1 MTVEKGGRRRWL
13 WGGLLAFAVL
23 FAVVAAAAWWVYVRP
38 LPLAASS
45 LEVEVPRG
53 ASALEAGRHLAR
65 QGVGVEPYAFYLL
78 ARFSRGG
85 PIIAGYYR
93 VEHGLTMSALLDLLR
108 RGERILETITIVEGW
123 TLAQMRSAIDRHP
136 WVEKTLV
143 GVDEQTLLSAIGA
156 EEALPEGLFFPDTYV
171 FDRKTTDLVLYR
183 MAYRKMQE
191 ELLAAWQA
199 RDPELPLASPY
210 ELLILAS
217 IIEKET
223 GRPDE
228 RGKVASVFVNR
239 LRRNMPLQTD
249 PTVIYGMGDSFEGK
263 LLRRHLRED
272 HSYNTYTRGGLPPS
286 PICLPGRESLWAAA
300 RPEKTDFFYFVARG
314 DGSSEFSRTL
324 EEHNRA
330 VARWRRGRSA
340 P

>member
-1 MTVEKGGRRRWL
+1 
-13 WGGLLAFAVL
+13 
-23 FAVVAAAAWWVYVRP
+23 
-38 LPLAASS
+38 
-45 LEVEVPRG
+45 
-53 ASALEAGRHLAR
+53 
-65 QGVGVEPYAFYLL
+65 
-78 ARFSRGG
+78 
-85 PIIAGYYR
+85 
-93 VEHGLTMSALLDLLR
+93 
-108 RGERILETITIVEGW
+108 
-123 TLAQMRSAIDRHP
+123 
-136 WVEKTLV
+136 
-143 GVDEQTLLSAIGA
+143 
-156 EEALPEGLFFPDTYV
+156 
-171 FDRKTTDLVLYR
+171 
-183 MAYRKMQE
+183 
-191 ELLAAWQA
+191 LAAWQA